1 MGKIVHSFLLLF
13 QGIAIDILFLL
24 AWFIPSE
31 AAWDAATPNVPKPSK
46 PAAPLADE
54 EGDEL
59 EGFGEDDVDGI
70 FEDFFDNDAVFG
82 VEFTDW
88 DGEECELEPSKVL
101 PKLPYAADM
110 PYNAISTK

>member
-1 MGKIVHSFLLLF
+1 M
-13 QGIAIDILFLL
+13 LFLL

-46 PAAPLADE
+46 PVAPLADE

-59 EGFGEDDVDGI
+59 EGFGEEDVDGI

-88 DGEECELEPSKVL
+88 EGEEFELDPPKVL
-101 PKLPYAADM
+101 PKFPYAADM
-110 PYNAISTK
+110 LYNAI

>member
-1 MGKIVHSFLLLF
+1 MSIFFRLQLLPF
-13 QGIAIDILFLL
+13 QGITIDMLFLL

-70 FEDFFDNDAVFG
+70 FEDFFDNDVVLG

-88 DGEECELEPSKVL
+88 EEEEFELDP

-110 PYNAISTK
+110 LYNAI